1 MEVHQN
7 ADTKVAHS
15 EVGEKLGLMGW
26 QKCGDGLDFENDGVF
41 DNDIGAKTQW
51 NGYAFVNDR
60 HCALAFEADAGMSK
74 FHSHSLGIH

>member
-7 ADTKVAHS
+7 ADTKLAHS
-15 EVGEKLGLMGW
+15 EVDEKLGLMGW

-51 NGYAFVNDR
+51 N
-60 HCALAFEADAGMSK
+60 LLK
-74 FHSHSLGIH
+74 